1 MHTTTY
7 IDYKNFGYSVI
18 PEEEFTRYSD
28 MAEKTVK
35 RFIKAFTS
43 FTNVTDDHKRC
54 ICEIADILY
63 ADHNQLNRVVAGFSN
78 ENYREQYFEKNCL
91 STSEQVWEII
101 RLYFTNQELY
111 RGV

>member
-1 MHTTTY
+1 MSITY
-7 IDYKNFGYSVI
+7 IDYKNFGYEII
-18 PEEEFTRYSD
+18 PENEFARYSD
-28 MAEKTVK
+28 MAEKTIK

-43 FTNVTDDHKRC
+43 FTKLTDDHKRC

-63 ADHNQLNRVVAGFSN
+63 SEHNQLNRQVAGFSN
-78 ENYREQYFEKNCL
+78 ENYREQYCEKKSL
-91 STSEQVWEII
+91 SASEQVWERL